1 MLTWLLLQHY
11 YSFGQIDLVVD
22 EHKALIQAY
31 QHEPVLKQGIDA
43 FTIKSSFVEGWN
55 LLRVRFPNLLD
66 YYGTVVTLFHETS
79 IVESNFSI
87 LHW

>member
-1 MLTWLLLQHY
+1 LLQHC
-11 YSFGQIDLVVD
+11 YSFGQINLVVD

-31 QHEPVLKQGIDA
+31 QHEPVLKQGIDV
-43 FTIKSSFVEGWN
+43 FTIKSSFVEGWS
-55 LLRVRFPNLLD
+55 LFGAHFPNLLD
-66 YYGTVVTLFHETS
+66 YYGIVMTLFLGTS